1 MLETELAE
9 AEGATEAEAMTVM
22 QIQDPVYMQG
32 LTLTNSYKLQSLL
45 HGGNVSAIFSIIS
58 DKKKRPILQ
67 LPSYRGNEEKSRL

>member
-45 HGGNVSAIFSIIS
+45 HGGNVNAIFSIIS
-58 DKKKRPILQ
+58 DKK
-67 LPSYRGNEEKSRL
+67 